1 MQETTYDYKA
11 DIWSLGITVLEMA
24 EGHPPHHNVHPMR
37 AIFMISLKPAPK
49 LKKPSLFSADMIDFL
64 EKCLVK
70 SAEDRAGSSDLLCH
84 PWIQNEVATARCN
97 TGIPCLQELVA
108 KHWDEIVASR
118 LFKRQSIESSEANVE
133 QSNLKLRNK
142 IQLVRLSQTLSTAG
156 KSDGEMSGTRTNF
169 LGGDTFCVQI
179 LSGAEDTIQL
189 NQPALSGP
197 DRDEEGEEDEES
209 NFEDTLVLST
219 APSTVPFVDAM
230 TGSTDVSEYDEDTI
244 PHMKSNAASLRN
256 DRSVASS
263 AEETLEAESLS
274 SVCYDASGDYK
285 DREIHRNVDPG
296 TIFLRSQVIGKGSYG
311 VVYKG
316 QHIRKGEQVAIKVLP
331 FAHADEIGTEIEV
344 LRNLENPFI
353 VAFFQAIIFRRELW
367 IVMEFCERGSLS
379 DIMKKTTKVLMEPQ
393 IVGVVTSCLF
403 GLSYLHLNRGIHR
416 DIKAGNIL
424 LSKSGDVKLAD
435 FGVSAQLT
443 QTLQQ
448 RNTLIGTPFWM
459 APEVIEE
466 TSYDSKADI
475 WSLGVTVLE
484 LCEGHP
490 PHFEVHPMRAI
501 FLISNEPAPTV
512 REPGLWTP
520 NMHAFLDKCLQKVP
534 QERSSADLLL
544 ATEWVLGTAELLRN
558 GHKIDA
564 LTELANL

>member
-1 MQETTYDYKA
+1 
-11 DIWSLGITVLEMA
+11 
-24 EGHPPHHNVHPMR
+24 
-37 AIFMISLKPAPK
+37 
-49 LKKPSLFSADMIDFL
+49 
-64 EKCLVK
+64 
-70 SAEDRAGSSDLLCH
+70 
-84 PWIQNEVATARCN
+84 
-97 TGIPCLQELVA
+97 
-108 KHWDEIVASR
+108 
-118 LFKRQSIESSEANVE
+118 
-133 QSNLKLRNK
+133 
-142 IQLVRLSQTLSTAG
+142 
-156 KSDGEMSGTRTNF
+156 
-169 LGGDTFCVQI
+169 
-179 LSGAEDTIQL
+179 
-189 NQPALSGP
+189 
-197 DRDEEGEEDEES
+197 
-209 NFEDTLVLST
+209 
-219 APSTVPFVDAM
+219 
-230 TGSTDVSEYDEDTI
+230 
-244 PHMKSNAASLRN
+244 
-256 DRSVASS
+256 
-263 AEETLEAESLS
+263 
-274 SVCYDASGDYK
+274 
-285 DREIHRNVDPG
+285 
-296 TIFLRSQVIGKGSYG
+296 
-311 VVYKG
+311 
-316 QHIRKGEQVAIKVLP
+316 
-331 FAHADEIGTEIEV
+331 
-344 LRNLENPFI
+344 
-353 VAFFQAIIFRRELW
+353 
-367 IVMEFCERGSLS
+367 
-379 DIMKKTTKVLMEPQ
+379 MEPQ

-403 GLSYLHLNRGIHR
+403 GLSYLHSNRGIHR

-475 WSLGVTVLE
+475 WSLGITVLE

-501 FLISNEPAPTV
+501 FLISNEPAPTA